1 MSAKTR
7 DLNGVNSYFH
17 KHVCEICDGAH
28 WLNQTGV
35 GEKTQFSGHWTDE
48 PGNIWIF
55 KGTSNVYSRELFG
68 WTHIG
73 ENFVEYAP
81 TEIMSEDESDQDPP
95 ASGRKGNQPGEG
107 KSNSGE
113 EPKQS
118 NPDSGSKTD
127 TPPCRFNQSAA
138 QPAGIPR
145 GGAPTGGVDTSSQL
159 RSRNFL

>member
-127 TPPCRFNQSAA
+127 TPP
-138 QPAGIPR
+138 
-145 GGAPTGGVDTSSQL
+145 L
-159 RSRNFL
+159 